1 MSGRHSFL
9 KARQKAAKNR
19 EVYEKAF
26 LGMKKARE
34 EREGFI
40 RVGRLIKSDAEMEEV
55 MDGLQEQQMQVLQG
69 RPQSMSCHHLM
80 LH

>member
-1 MSGRHSFL
+1 
-9 KARQKAAKNR
+9 
-19 EVYEKAF
+19 
-26 LGMKKARE
+26 MKKARE